1 MSLVFFRQY
10 QAAANVLTL
19 PLGISPRKL
28 LPQGSGST
36 QRVKTRG
43 FDYIPQRAG
52 KSSQTSFLER
62 KLGKEL
68 FLRARG
74 GSLTLALIEPITH
87 ARGTMPPEGRT
98 QKSRAKNFFFA
109 PGAAHWRSRS
119 SNRSRTRAGLCR
131 RKGLP
136 KRTGQRTF
144 SSRPGRLA
152 DARAHRTGHARARDY
167 AAGRAYPKE
176 LGKELFLR
184 ARGGSLTLA
193 LIEPVTHARG
203 TMPPEGRYPKEL
215 GKELFLRARGGSL
228 TLALIEPVTHARGTA
243 RQTAA
248 QGGVH
253 LL

>member
-1 MSLVFFRQY
+1 M
-10 QAAANVLTL
+10 LTL

-68 FLRARG
+68 FPRAQG
-74 GSLTLALIEPITH
+74 GSLTLALIEPVTHARGTMPPEERYPKELGKELFLRAQGGSLALALIEPITH
-87 ARGTMPPEGRT
+87 ARGTI
-98 QKSRAKNFFFA
+98 
-109 PGAAHWRSRS
+109 
-119 SNRSRTRAGLCR
+119 
-131 RKGLP
+131 
-136 KRTGQRTF
+136 
-144 SSRPGRLA
+144 
-152 DARAHRTGHARARDY
+152 HARARDY

-203 TMPPEGRYPKEL
+203 TMPPEGRTQKSWAKNFFFAP
-215 GKELFLRARGGSL
+215 GAAR
-228 TLALIEPVTHARGTA
+228 
-243 RQTAA
+243 
-248 QGGVH
+248 
-253 LL
+253 

>member
-1 MSLVFFRQY
+1 M
-10 QAAANVLTL
+10 LTL

-74 GSLTLALIEPITH
+74 GSLTLALIEP
-87 ARGTMPPEGRT
+87 
-98 QKSRAKNFFFA
+98 
-109 PGAAHWRSRS
+109 
-119 SNRSRTRAGLCR
+119 
-131 RKGLP
+131 
-136 KRTGQRTF
+136 
-144 SSRPGRLA
+144 
-152 DARAHRTGHARARDY
+152 
-167 AAGRAYPKE
+167 
-176 LGKELFLR
+176 
-184 ARGGSLTLA
+184 
-193 LIEPVTHARG
+193 VTHARG

-228 TLALIEPVTHARGTA
+228 ALTLIEPVTHARDCPANRSARRGSPIMTA
-243 RQTAA
+243 SKYPGYTPPRS
-248 QGGVH
+248 GPKRSIRPWRC
-253 LL
+253 

>member
-1 MSLVFFRQY
+1 M
-10 QAAANVLTL
+10 LTL

-74 GSLTLALIEPITH
+74 GSLTLALIEP
-87 ARGTMPPEGRT
+87 
-98 QKSRAKNFFFA
+98 
-109 PGAAHWRSRS
+109 
-119 SNRSRTRAGLCR
+119 
-131 RKGLP
+131 
-136 KRTGQRTF
+136 
-144 SSRPGRLA
+144 
-152 DARAHRTGHARARDY
+152 
-167 AAGRAYPKE
+167 
-176 LGKELFLR
+176 
-184 ARGGSLTLA
+184 
-193 LIEPVTHARG
+193 VTHARG

-228 TLALIEPVTHARGTA
+228 TLALIEPVTHARGTMPSEGRTQKGWAKNFFFAPGAA
-243 RQTAA
+243 RWRSR
-248 QGGVH
+248 
-253 LL
+253 

>member
-1 MSLVFFRQY
+1 M
-10 QAAANVLTL
+10 LTL

-74 GSLTLALIEPITH
+74 GSLTLALIEPVTH
-87 ARGTMPPEGRT
+87 
-98 QKSRAKNFFFA
+98 
-109 PGAAHWRSRS
+109 
-119 SNRSRTRAGLCR
+119 
-131 RKGLP
+131 
-136 KRTGQRTF
+136 
-144 SSRPGRLA
+144 
-152 DARAHRTGHARARDY
+152 ARDY

-184 ARGGSLTLA
+184 ARD
-193 LIEPVTHARG
+193 
-203 TMPPEGRYPKEL
+203 
-215 GKELFLRARGGSL
+215 GSL

>member
-1 MSLVFFRQY
+1 M
-10 QAAANVLTL
+10 LTL

-68 FLRARG
+68 FPRAQG
-74 GSLTLALIEPITH
+74 GSLTLALIEPVTH
-87 ARGTMPPEGRT
+87 VRGTMPPEGRCS
-98 QKSRAKNFFFA
+98 KK
-109 PGAAHWRSRS
+109 
-119 SNRSRTRAGLCR
+119 
-131 RKGLP
+131 
-136 KRTGQRTF
+136 
-144 SSRPGRLA
+144 
-152 DARAHRTGHARARDY
+152 
-167 AAGRAYPKE
+167 

-184 ARGGSLTLA
+184 ARGGSLALA
-193 LIEPVTHARG
+193 LIEPLTHARG
-203 TMPPEGRYPKEL
+203 TMPPEERYPKEL
-215 GKELFLRARGGSL
+215 GKELFLRAQGGSL